1 MGLID
6 WALLILLMGLFV
18 VNHVLECAVL
28 TSNVPAVMVQMPLA
42 LVITMTG
49 NLLIVGSIANLIVVD
64 AARRCGVVIDWWRH
78 ARTGVS
84 VVGER
89 WELLPCGWQ
98 RVDPAGVGAPQNAC
112 SCCVPSWLPRPHP
125 LIPGP
130 PRRWC
135 CVWTVLIWMP
145 TLAPT
150 RAIALRCCAAWWH
163 SPVTT
168 AM

>member
-78 ARTGVS
+78 ARTGAPVA
-84 VVGER
+84 VVTLGIVA
-89 WELLPCGWQ
+89 GW
-98 RVDPAGVGAPQNAC
+98 
-112 SCCVPSWLPRPHP
+112 
-125 LIPGP
+125 
-130 PRRWC
+130 
-135 CVWTVLIWMP
+135 
-145 TLAPT
+145 LAV
-150 RAIALRCCAAWWH
+150 R
-163 SPVTT
+163 
-168 AM
+168 